1 MEYLINME
9 SKNILVS
16 FIIWSIVFLAFAF
29 FKDSSAGDVIFRFCF
44 TYALW
49 LGITFY
55 KINKK

>member
-1 MEYLINME
+1 ME